1 MQQAGLCFRTMP
13 PITPSPCADW
23 CLFLDVDGTL
33 IDFTDTPS
41 ATRSDA
47 ELNSLLQKLNES
59 LGGSVALVS
68 GRSIRTIDA
77 LFAPLKMPVAG
88 LHGLER
94 RGASGEIHGGEL
106 GDAALDRTRAK
117 LRAFIAEHPG
127 TVLEDKELTLAV
139 HYRGAPRLE
148 QRLRMVLHDVATD
161 LGDEFHVQEGN
172 LVMEIKPRRFTKA
185 TAIDAFMGE
194 SPFRGRIPVFV
205 GDDIT
210 DEVGFRVVEERGGIS
225 VAVGDRVQAQWH
237 LPDPA
242 AVRAWLWNVAALGRP
257 AA

>member
-1 MQQAGLCFRTMP
+1 MMQPVTP
-13 PITPSPCADW
+13 TPSSDW

-41 ATRSDA
+41 ATRSDT
-47 ELNSLLQKLNES
+47 ELNSLLPKLSES

-68 GRSIRTIDA
+68 GRSIRALDA

-88 LHGLER
+88 LHGIER
-94 RGASGEIHGGEL
+94 RSASGEIHGADL
-106 GDAALDRTRAK
+106 GDGALDHARAT

-139 HYRGAPRLE
+139 HYRGAPRMKSS
-148 QRLRMVLHDVATD
+148 LRKLLRDVAAQ
-161 LGDEFHVQEGN
+161 LGGEFHVQEGN

-194 SPFRGRIPVFV
+194 SPFRSRIPVFV
-205 GDDIT
+205 GDDMT
-210 DEVGFRVVEERGGIS
+210 DEVGFRVVEARGGVS
-225 VAVGDRVQAQWH
+225 VAVGDRVTAQWR

-242 AVRAWLWNVAALGRP
+242 AVRTWLWSVAAKRGP